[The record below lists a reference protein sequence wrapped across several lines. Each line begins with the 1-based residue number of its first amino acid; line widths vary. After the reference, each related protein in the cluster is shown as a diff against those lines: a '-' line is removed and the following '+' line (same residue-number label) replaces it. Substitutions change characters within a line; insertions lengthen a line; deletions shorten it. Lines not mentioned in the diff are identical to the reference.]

1 MGVPLNGTGFG
12 RISTFTL
19 PVAFVFGGGVGA
31 GVCCAGGSEGALG
44 VLSLVHDA
52 AATSVRLAKTSIHER
67 AAVNSFMNIQLSPLW
82 RCESGGRMGQERGA
96 SSQSATRE

>member
-12 RISTFTL
+12 RISMFTL
-19 PVAFVFGGGVGA
+19 PVAFVSGGVGPP
-31 GVCCAGGSEGALG
+31 GGCCAGVSEGPLG
-44 VLSLVHDA
+44 VSLVHDT

-67 AAVNSFMNIQLSPLW
+67 AGVNSLMNIQLSPLW
-82 RCESGGRMGQERGA
+82 RCESGGRMVQERGA